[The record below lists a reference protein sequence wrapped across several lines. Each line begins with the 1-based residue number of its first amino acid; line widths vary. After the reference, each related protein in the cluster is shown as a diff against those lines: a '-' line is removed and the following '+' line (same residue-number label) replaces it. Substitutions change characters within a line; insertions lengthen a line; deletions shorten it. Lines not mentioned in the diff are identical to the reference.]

1 MVLVWRAVG
10 SSRFEE
16 VKWLRVESAWAFILS
31 NLIRDLLISNRLVRT
46 REIPKCLRHF
56 ELVLCIVESRAG
68 PYRGM
73 LLF

>member
-1 MVLVWRAVG
+1 MVLLWPAVG
-10 SSRFEE
+10 SSRFEQ
-16 VKWLRVESAWAFILS
+16 VMRVEIAWAFILT